1 MPLLGGSFSMNP
13 LIISAQFAAYIWF
26 GEHRDNAN
34 KSNADAMR
42 FARDNWQG
50 FLPLA
55 QPGLGTLL
63 LKIAKLPRPARK
75 LPGPPVSKTNAKSL
89 AGAAFSRN

>member
-1 MPLLGGSFSMNP
+1 
-13 LIISAQFAAYIWF
+13 
-26 GEHRDNAN
+26 
-34 KSNADAMR
+34 MR

-75 LPGPPVSKTNAKSL
+75 PPGSSVSKTNAKSL
-89 AGAAFSRN
+89 AAAAFSRN